1 MIRVALDRKVQAS
14 YTLLN
19 SGSVRERNLVK
30 ESLSRTRAGGG
41 IFPGSDGGRV
51 ESFPHARGR
60 RDV

>member
-19 SGSVRERNLVK
+19 SGSVREKILVK
-30 ESLSRTRAGGG
+30 GLSRTRAGGG